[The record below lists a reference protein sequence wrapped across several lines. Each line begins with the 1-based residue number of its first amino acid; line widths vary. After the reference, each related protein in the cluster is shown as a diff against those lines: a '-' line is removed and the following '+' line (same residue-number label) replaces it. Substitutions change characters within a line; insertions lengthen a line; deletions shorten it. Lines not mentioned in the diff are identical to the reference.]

1 MVIASLQVP
10 ASKSGELPKQN
21 IRDQAY
27 SILRDRMHRG
37 EITFEDRL
45 VDHEIAAEMKV
56 SRMPVREALLQLK
69 IEGYLEGT
77 SRGFVLPQ
85 FTSEDIAN
93 IFEVRLLLEP
103 SAAASSC
110 SNATVQG
117 LGKMKLAV
125 EAAERA
131 HRKADVLTYMHVNW
145 TFRATWVEMVPN
157 PHLVQ
162 VINRLRDHAQ
172 VIRLAT
178 LKDKQFRTLS
188 LKHSQEILEAF
199 LKRDTTAVQ
208 ERVAHNLR
216 VSAASYYATQEAMKQ
231 AEDTAAEKTA
241 AEPAAARRRAR

>member
-1 MVIASLQVP
+1 MVVASLQVP
-10 ASKSGELPKQN
+10 APKTGELPKQS
-21 IRDQAY
+21 IRDQVYA
-27 SILRDRMHRG
+27 ILRDRMHRG
-37 EITFEDRL
+37 EITAQDRL
-45 VDHEIAAEMKV
+45 VDHEIAGEMKV

-85 FTSEDIAN
+85 FAPEDIAN

-110 SNATVQG
+110 GNATVEG

-162 VINRLRDHAQ
+162 IINRLRDHAQ
-172 VIRLAT
+172 IVRLAT
-178 LKDKQFRTLS
+178 LKDKQFRALS
-188 LKHSQEILEAF
+188 LKYTQEILEAF
-199 LKRDTTAVQ
+199 FKRDAQAVQ

-216 VSAASYYATQEAMKQ
+216 VSAASYYATQEALTRADDK
-231 AEDTAAEKTA
+231 TAEKVA
-241 AEPAAARRRAR
+241 PAPPRRRTR